1 MSDWLERLRGAI
13 SSTGRSPE
21 RPPETEQAR
30 RVAAALGE
38 RVLFATEA
46 SWLDAVTATIADE
59 ALDARTI
66 DHLVGALK
74 VPGFYG
80 ELADDEAAAHLAFW
94 RRLADRQPTDAVL
107 LAHFAEVEVT
117 LGEPVEGLRRLIDA
131 FDRRPELFME
141 FGWDLED
148 DARALGGEP
157 LFRWQLHLLRWF
169 IATSSEHL
177 ESGDEA
183 REVYGALLEEYAEDP
198 ARLAQLH
205 PLGDEIQRLE
215 LAGNLPRAMVV
226 RRRRRPRGDVEG

>member
-13 SSTGRSPE
+13 SSAGRSHDRAPD
-21 RPPETEQAR
+21 TEQSR
-30 RVAAALGE
+30 RVATTLGE

-46 SWLDAVTATIADE
+46 AWLDAVLAAVGDDPIDP
-59 ALDARTI
+59 RTV

-74 VPGFYG
+74 VTGFYG
-80 ELADDEAAAHLAFW
+80 ELADDEAAAHLGFW
-94 RRLADRQPTDAVL
+94 RALAERQPADPVL

-117 LGEPVEGLRRLIDA
+117 LGEPAEGLRRLIDA

-169 IATSSEHL
+169 ISASEHL

-183 REVYGALLEEYAEDP
+183 REVYGTLLEEYAEDP

-226 RRRRRPRGDVEG
+226 RRRRRPRGDAES

>member
-1 MSDWLERLRGAI
+1 VSDWLERLRGAI
-13 SSTGRSPE
+13 SSAGRSPD
-21 RPPETEQAR
+21 RAPDTEQAR

-38 RVLFATEA
+38 RVLFASES
-46 SWLDAVTATIADE
+46 SWLDALLACLGDDPIDV
-59 ALDARTI
+59 RTI

-94 RRLADRQPTDAVL
+94 RRLAERHPGDPVL

-117 LGEPVEGLRRLIDA
+117 LGEPADGLRRLIDA

-169 IATSSEHL
+169 ISHSEHL

-183 REVYGALLEEYAEDP
+183 REVYGTLLEEYADDA

-215 LAGNLPRAMVV
+215 QAGDLPRAMVV
-226 RRRRRPRGDVEG
+226 RRRRRPRGEAEG